1 MLKHWKKKNVRE
13 NNRKSITILK
23 QDKQIDS
30 NWHNRIR
37 LSELIN
43 LKNFLDEHALSVTS
57 RYPPEQS
64 NALRFPQFSCPVH
77 FIPGIFSAVQLRTVN
92 KHTQRWTLVALAS
105 SRICCRNNR
114 ILSPHRQWLESPF
127 FFVLDFKGSSGSSLN
142 VSSSLV
148 PRSVKPCS
156 ETPVY
161 PTGQKLEMV
170 KTDSTI
176 IKAPLFNWYCQSA
189 VSIWTQNN
197 SFSINECS
205 SLHGRV
211 SVSTYNARSG
221 DCFPF
226 FGFVSLFSIWTP
238 VLSSHIQHAFVTFVT
253 LLR

>member
-1 MLKHWKKKNVRE
+1 MPSAPPSLQYLRRSK
-13 NNRKSITILK
+13 
-23 QDKQIDS
+23 
-30 NWHNRIR
+30 
-37 LSELIN
+37 LSFRDLTLPPPPPWAIERVD
-43 LKNFLDEHALSVTS
+43 FLSL
-57 RYPPEQS
+57 
-64 NALRFPQFSCPVH
+64 
-77 FIPGIFSAVQLRTVN
+77 AVQSTSFRAYFLLSSYGEQAPAAVN
-92 KHTQRWTLVALAS
+92 FGGAS
-105 SRICCRNNR
+105 KQPNLCCRNNR
-114 ILSPHRQWLESPF
+114 ILSPHRQWRDSPF

-148 PRSVKPCS
+148 PKSVKPCS

-161 PTGQKLEMV
+161 STGQKLEMV